1 MRPICGATV
10 VTPMLPL
17 ATTIVSAAENGSQ
30 LKPTGPQVPP
40 APNTLQAVGAD
51 GGGAGG
57 GPAVEDDCPVPIGCN
72 VASHT
77 ISPGKLSELQV
88 RVTTNPGNLLS
99 FITQTLMFGKGETTC
114 VVRRSATLF
123 ALPWG
128 IFCHLV
134 VS

>member
-10 VTPMLPL
+10 VTFTPMLPL

-30 LKPTGPQVPP
+30 LKPTRPQVPCP
-40 APNTLQAVGAD
+40 PRTLCRLSVRMA
-51 GGGAGG
+51 GGAGG

-88 RVTTNPGNLLS
+88 RMTTNPGNLLFGIS
-99 FITQTLMFGKGETTC
+99 GAALM
-114 VVRRSATLF
+114 
-123 ALPWG
+123 
-128 IFCHLV
+128 
-134 VS
+134 